1 MPENKEFSKNRTFYG
16 YILPTNALIV
26 SIIGIF
32 AAFTCVLTF
41 IVPITIPATQ
51 GYINLGDIGVMIS
64 GLLFGPIIG
73 GIAGGFGSALTD
85 LFIAPIYAIP
95 TLIIKG
101 LEGFIVGFIA
111 NPKKH
116 HLKLNYRDF
125 LAVIF
130 GGLVMVFGYL
140 IVEIVLY
147 GFPSALFEFLFNGT
161 IQFGL
166 GVSSALIFAFV
177 ARKNIVDGL
186 PQVFDKVFLQ
196 FNSPEISLEDT

>member
-1 MPENKEFSKNRTFYG
+1 MPENKEFSKNRAFYG
-16 YILPTNALIV
+16 YKLPKNSLII

-73 GIAGGFGSALTD
+73 GIAGGIGSALAD
-85 LFIAPIYAIP
+85 LFLAPQYAIP

-101 LEGFIVGFIA
+101 LEGFIVGLIA

-116 HLKLNYRDF
+116 YLKLNYRDF

-130 GGLVMVFGYL
+130 GGLVMVFGYF
-140 IVEIVLY
+140 IAEIILY
-147 GFPSALFEFLFNGT
+147 GFPSALFELFFNGA

-166 GVSSALIFAFV
+166 GVLSALIFAFV
-177 ARKNIVDGL
+177 ARKNIVDNL
-186 PQVFDKVFLQ
+186 PQVFDKVYLQ